1 MPGAAMRRT
10 ERRNGANVGEL
21 RHDARMRTR
30 RHFLQAASAVGATL
44 AMSGVSARPVHPP
57 KPWTD
62 RREFYPQGVA
72 SGDPAPTSVILWTR
86 RQPAPDEARESYRIF
101 VEIAR
106 DREFSKPVAVAD
118 VTVSAATDW
127 TCRFFAAGL
136 EPATEYWYRFTDE
149 DGNGSRIGRTLTAPK
164 ESDTRPIRFTFVSCQ
179 DVGQNACNAYRR
191 MIWEDERRPRDQQ
204 LGFVLHLGDFIYE
217 VCWYPEDKPGGRRYG
232 RRIRDLFRYP
242 NGENLH
248 DYHLPTTLEDY
259 RTAYRAY
266 LQDPDLQDA
275 RARFPFVPVW
285 DNHEFSWQG
294 FQGIQVFDGKQRPAQ
309 TKRVA
314 ANQAWWEFQPARVAQ
329 PRKPAGDRFDAPRV
343 TDAPVTTFDA
353 NGFGT
358 EPNNIAAVESLRI
371 YRTFRYGRNTEM
383 ILTDNRSFKT
393 ADTNLDAFAPAEFPE
408 FVDEDAARV
417 LDDGR
422 TYAGGKP
429 PATLRFGDQDVPNVE
444 KDSAMQSYLGAAQR
458 AWLIDKLRA
467 SKAPWKVW
475 GHSFGTLAWR
485 ADLQNLP
492 AGIGPKWPGK
502 GYGLANGGY
511 YAEHDEIFSAV
522 RKHGITG
529 LAIVAGD
536 KHSFWA
542 GLATADLPPRAYDP
556 VAVEF
561 ITGSISAL
569 GMGGALP
576 YSIKDDNP
584 WRALY
589 LAGPKDAAVPAIN
602 FTILHGVRAAL
613 ALQEGDTAKA
623 RALRNPDVSPQLS
636 FADVAGHGY
645 AMVTVTKDAL
655 ETEFVCIPPPL
666 ERSETPD
673 GGPLRYRVTHH
684 AQLWKPGER
693 PALVQRVIE
702 GDAQYSI

>member
-1 MPGAAMRRT
+1 MTAPGAL
-10 ERRNGANVGEL
+10 G
-21 RHDARMRTR
+21 HDLAMRTR
-30 RHFLQAASAVGATL
+30 RQFLQAATSMGAVLVFGKARGH
-44 AMSGVSARPVHPP
+44 AQMPSG
-57 KPWTD
+57 TE

-72 SGDPAPTSVILWTR
+72 SGDPAPDSVILWTR
-86 RQPAPDEARESYRIF
+86 RAPVSPSPDTGKTIHVS
-101 VEIAR
+101 VQVAR
-106 DREFSKPVAVAD
+106 DPDFQKIIAWDQAL
-118 VTVSAATDW
+118 VTSATDF
-127 TCRFFAAGL
+127 TVRFLVAGL
-136 EPATEYWYRFTDE
+136 KPSTEYWYRFTDS
-149 DGNGSRIGRTLTAPK
+149 DGNASRVGRTLTAPAEK
-164 ESDTRPIRFTFVSCQ
+164 DDRPVRFAFVSCQ
-179 DVGQNACNAYRR
+179 DVGQSACNAYRK
-191 MIWEDERRPRDQQ
+191 MIYEDERRPRAEQ

-217 VCWYPEDKPGGRRYG
+217 VCWYPEDKPGGQRYG

-242 NGENLH
+242 NGETLH

-309 TKRVA
+309 TKKVA

-329 PRKPAGDRFDAPRV
+329 PAKPDTDRFVAPPVKDAPIS
-343 TDAPVTTFDA
+343 TFDA
-353 NGFGT
+353 DGFG
-358 EPNNIAAVESLRI
+358 EESNNVAAVESLRI
-371 YRTFRYGRNTEM
+371 YRSFRYGRNTEM
-383 ILTDNRSFKT
+383 ILTDNRSYKT
-393 ADTNLDAFAPAEFPE
+393 ADVDLGDFSPDEFPQ
-408 FVDEDAARV
+408 FTDEDAARI

-422 TYAGGKP
+422 SYAGGKP
-429 PATLRFGDQDVPNVE
+429 PATVRFGDEDISNNA
-444 KDSAMQSYLGAAQR
+444 KDSPCQAYLGPKQR
-458 AWLIDKLRA
+458 AWLIETLRR

-485 ADLQNLP
+485 SDLQNLP

-502 GYGLANGGY
+502 GYGLINGGY
-511 YAEHDEIFSAV
+511 YSEHAEIFGAV
-522 RKHGITG
+522 RAHGVTG

-561 ITGSISAL
+561 ITGSISATGL
-569 GMGGALP
+569 AEALP
-576 YSIKDDNP
+576 YVIKDNDP
-584 WRALY
+584 LRALY
-589 LAGPKDAAVPAIN
+589 VIGEKDNTIPSIN
-602 FTILHGVRAAL
+602 FTILHGVRSAL
-613 ALQEGDTAKA
+613 ALRDGVEKA
-623 RALRNPDVSPQLS
+623 RALRNPDVSPHLS
-636 FADVAGHGY
+636 FVDLAGHGY
-645 AMVTVTKDAL
+645 SVVTVTRNAI

-673 GGPLRYRVTHH
+673 GGPLRYRVSHR

-693 PALVQRVIE
+693 PTLEQKVLE
-702 GDAQYSI
+702 GDARHSI

>member
-1 MPGAAMRRT
+1 MLG
-10 ERRNGANVGEL
+10 
-21 RHDARMRTR
+21 MRTR
-30 RHFLQAASAVGATL
+30 RQFLQAASAVGATL
-44 AMSGVSARPVHPP
+44 ALGATRALAKVAT
-57 KPWTD
+57 WTE

-72 SGDPAPTSVILWTR
+72 SGDPAPDSVILWTR
-86 RQPAPDEARESYRIF
+86 LQPKPGDPRETHTIF
-101 VEIAR
+101 LEVAK
-106 DREFSKPVAVAD
+106 DREFKKIETRAVIPITAD
-118 VTVSAATDW
+118 TDW
-127 TCRFFAAGL
+127 TCRFYAAGL
-136 EPATEYWYRFTDE
+136 RPSTEYWYRFTDE

-164 ESDTRPIRFTFVSCQ
+164 ESDSRPVRFTFVSCQ
-179 DVGQNACNAYRR
+179 DVGQSACNAYRR

-217 VCWYPEDKPGGRRYG
+217 ICWYPEDKPDGRRYN

-242 NGENLH
+242 DGENLH
-248 DYHLPTTLEDY
+248 DYHLPTTLRDY
-259 RTAYRAY
+259 RTAYKAY

-309 TKRVA
+309 TKRVV

-329 PRKPAGDRFDAPRV
+329 PRKQQTDRFDAPAV
-343 TDAPVTTFDA
+343 KDAPITSFDA
-353 NGFGT
+353 DGFGN

-371 YRTFRYGRNTEM
+371 YRTFRYGKNTEM

-393 ADTNLDAFAPAEFPE
+393 ADVNLDAFVPEQFPQ
-408 FVDEDAARV
+408 FADEDAARV

-422 TYAGGKP
+422 TYGDGRP
-429 PATLRFGDQDVPNVE
+429 PATLRFGGKEVPNPE
-444 KDSAMQSYLGAAQR
+444 KDSARQSYLGATQR
-458 AWLIDKLRA
+458 AWLIEKLRA

-485 ADLQNLP
+485 SDLQNLP
-492 AGIGPKWPGK
+492 AGVGPKWPGK
-502 GYGLANGGY
+502 GYGLINGGY
-511 YAEHDEIFSAV
+511 YSEHEEIFSVV
-522 RKHGITG
+522 RKENITG

-542 GLATADLPPRAYDP
+542 GLATADLPPRKYDP

-569 GMGGALP
+569 GLAESLP
-576 YSIKDDNP
+576 YNIKDDDP
-584 WRALY
+584 LRALY
-589 LAGPKDAAVPAIN
+589 IVGPNENATPSIN
-602 FTILHGVRAAL
+602 FAILHGVRAAL
-613 ALQEGDTAKA
+613 ALKDGDANKA

-636 FADVAGHGY
+636 FVDLAGHGY
-645 AMVTVTKDAL
+645 SMVTVTKDAL

-666 ERSETPD
+666 ERSATPD
-673 GGPLRYRVTHH
+673 GGPLRYRVIHKAH
-684 AQLWKPGER
+684 LWKPGER
-693 PALVQRVIE
+693 PALIQTVIE